1 MSCQLKIVSFLMV
14 ARSVRKKHAK
24 YLRDFSSNAWI
35 IHALVNT
42 PEKVKVCSG
51 TEKQKSDFYYGSE
64 GVKSSSNL
72 QIVQNE
78 YLEGSNRLFKM
89 TIFVSQIFAI
99 TSHVN
104 FVLSSDK
111 AMTSILVIGHTGCTQ
126 A

>member
-51 TEKQKSDFYYGSE
+51 TEKHKTGFDYGSE
-64 GVKSSSNL
+64 GVNNSTN
-72 QIVQNE
+72 
-78 YLEGSNRLFKM
+78 
-89 TIFVSQIFAI
+89 
-99 TSHVN
+99 
-104 FVLSSDK
+104 
-111 AMTSILVIGHTGCTQ
+111 
-126 A
+126 